1 MSEYSHNDIYINTK
15 SSEDNLDYYDDDYIT
30 ENQYDEISNEE
41 IAAASHTNSN
51 ASYDDKFILQKLME
65 GISREELAEELN
77 HKSYRTL
84 DMYMRRR
91 GYKWDSYKQI
101 YVLKSDSNTTSVHS
115 SSTSKVQRILSLFE
129 AGIDPKEVAKR
140 VGLKDHRTM
149 AMYMK
154 SKGYIWSS
162 ENHNYILLK
171 GAMPITENPDTFNS
185 LKTVEKNHSDYNN
198 DYIEEKKTDNSTS
211 ANSLSKLD
219 RLDRLIPMLEMIER
233 NKDKLAQL
241 LAIND
246 GGTIPRYV
254 VGGITITKSLC
265 MSHSLSELV
274 REFSK
279 EKNISQKEIFEVA
292 IIEFLKKYGYENEI
306 DALFM

>member
-1 MSEYSHNDIYINTK
+1 MSE
-15 SSEDNLDYYDDDYIT
+15 DYYDEEYLK
-30 ENQYDEISNEE
+30 ENLYDEISNEE
-41 IAAASHTNSN
+41 IAASQANNT
-51 ASYDDKFILQKLME
+51 ASYDENFILQKLME
-65 GISREELAEELN
+65 GISREELAKELD

-91 GYKWDSYKQI
+91 GYKWDNYKQI
-101 YVLKSDSNTTSVHS
+101 YILKSQSNIPSVHS
-115 SSTSKVQRILSLFE
+115 SSTSKVQRILSLFK
-129 AGIDPKEVAKR
+129 ADIDPKEVAKR

-149 AMYMK
+149 AAYMK

-162 ENHNYILLK
+162 EDQNYTLLK
-171 GAMPITENPDTFNS
+171 GPISSGENQDSANS
-185 LKTVEKNHSDYNN
+185 SQTTGENHEHNN
-198 DYIEEKKTDNSTS
+198 KDYIEEKRIDASSEGN
-211 ANSLSKLD
+211 LSKLD
-219 RLDRLIPMLEMIER
+219 RLNRLIPMLEMIER
-233 NKDKLAQL
+233 NKDKLTQL

-274 REFSK
+274 KEFSK

-292 IIEFLKKYGYENEI
+292 IIEFLEKYGYENEI
-306 DALFM
+306 NALFT